1 MEVIFRLVNM
11 QLLNQGNKSS
21 QEATASND
29 GIFYTLPQSGTNKES
44 SGFQTE
50 KSNQEQK
57 RNLNVSSWMVLPL

>member
-50 KSNQEQK
+50 KSNQ
-57 RNLNVSSWMVLPL
+57 